1 MGFRYLEEG
10 PTADLLVEAY
20 GSTIGEAF
28 ANAALAMF
36 NTITPLEK
44 VKPRVSR
51 VIELEDGDLEGL
63 LYDFLAELLFIN
75 DTENLVFSQI
85 HVDVDAERL
94 RLKAECHGEAFDTE
108 RHEARGL
115 VKAVTFHQMKVEEAG
130 GQWRIRVVFD
140 L

>member
-20 GSTIGEAF
+20 GSTLGEAF

-36 NTITPLEK
+36 NAMTPLEK
-44 VKPRVSR
+44 VEPRISR
-51 VIELEDGDLEGL
+51 VIELENGDLEGL
-63 LYDFLAELLFIN
+63 LYDFLDELLYIN
-75 DTENLVFSQI
+75 DTENLIFSQI
-85 HVDVDAERL
+85 DVDVDAEKL
-94 RLKAECHGEAFDTE
+94 RLKAQCRGEPFNPE
-108 RHEARGL
+108 KHEAGAV
-115 VKAVTFHQMKVEEAG
+115 VKAVTFHQMKIEETD